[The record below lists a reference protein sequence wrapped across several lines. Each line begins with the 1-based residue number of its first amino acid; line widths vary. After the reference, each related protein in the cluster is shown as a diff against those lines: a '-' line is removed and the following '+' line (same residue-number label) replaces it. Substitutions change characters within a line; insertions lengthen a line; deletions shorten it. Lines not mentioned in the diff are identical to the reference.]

1 MIVRYLTGAMTSVP
15 TTIGGVK
22 STFGTTNGVYQI
34 NINGTLKNVYFDL
47 NGSSAPD
54 ATGWMLY
61 QSFGP
66 LNLLGALNGS
76 RIMTPGQTTSTD
88 SSIMTT
94 RGWTFTTFDQ
104 LNNTAVYQPADDSTR
119 QYHINMNSGNNP
131 GLYDGTMQLNL
142 TGLPDGVSKICVK
155 YGQWHSP
162 TTGWLKVNGSTVKT
176 FSSAQT
182 VNAAYTFN
190 PNGTTPHLQF
200 FESASV
206 ICIYH
211 IFVQ

>member
-1 MIVRYLTGAMTSVP
+1 
-15 TTIGGVK
+15 
-22 STFGTTNGVYQI
+22 
-34 NINGTLKNVYFDL
+34 
-47 NGSSAPD
+47 
-54 ATGWMLY
+54 MLY

-66 LNLLGALNGS
+66 LNLLGALDGS
-76 RIMTPGQTTSTD
+76 RIVTPGQTTSTD

-94 RGWTFTTFDQ
+94 RGWTFTTFEQ
-104 LNNTAVYQPADDSTR
+104 LNNTGVNQPADDSTR
-119 QYHINMNSGNNP
+119 WYHINMNSSNNP

-142 TGLPDGVSKICVK
+142 TGLPNGVSKICVK
-155 YGQWHSP
+155 YGQWHAP